1 MQFLRIFKLLT
12 VSILWLCI
20 GQSCTKKKDVAIL
33 KPETVLIDANFT
45 SQSINERVLVCTNLS
60 EKDLNR
66 KDLKAWI
73 RKNAVTVSQKNAA
86 ILAGSY
92 LKYPE
97 VWFYT
102 QIINTD
108 SLNKQLVVDEN
119 NRIRC
124 DGFEVFTIKD
134 GVVKNWGSIDRLTPH
149 TKCPIPFLTYAIPF
163 NVGPKDTLNL
173 LIHTTRRYGKH
184 EVNLGIWAY
193 QTYMGEHIYHFLD
206 KIFQIILFSI
216 CTLMMFILGGIF
228 RFKTMTYLGYF
239 LVSLLLIH
247 LSAWGFLDEFLTFKG
262 IGLSAD
268 NVAVITVFVANVLAH
283 PFLMEW
289 MKDIPKNNKVFNGI
303 SYSLVAISL
312 FVICCFFVPKNIF
325 LILNDLFYL
334 PQLMTITVL
343 VGIIWLFYCSFLA
356 LFKAKIY
363 YMLFGFTIGY
373 LPFLLQQLNSI
384 LFENSNFFAQ
394 VHNPSFIL
402 AAIGLSTISIFL
414 LREQLVTRK
423 KLEENLTQLE
433 ETMEGIRKSEV
444 ETIGRNLHDQV
455 GNTLASALG
464 YMNLKTLKVDLIQKL
479 IMDAIN
485 DIRFLSH
492 NLVKDEDKPLSEKLE
507 ALVSRFN
514 DFSTI
519 NFEYSDFSNAKI
531 NSLEPHNQQNIYMII
546 QEILTNIIKHSKATE
561 AFIQIFE
568 HEKYIAINIED
579 DGIGIANLNENKG
592 IGLKNIQKRVEVSNL
607 KITTDSTPNGTNF
620 IIEIPYGNSNSNH

>member
-1 MQFLRIFKLLT
+1 MQFLRVFKLLA
-12 VSILWLCI
+12 VSVLWLCI
-20 GQSCTKKKDVAIL
+20 GQSCKKKKAVATL
-33 KPETVLIDANFT
+33 KPQTLLIDTNFT
-45 SQSINERVLVCTNLS
+45 SQSLNEQVLVCTNLS

-66 KDLKAWI
+66 KDFKAWI
-73 RKNAVTVSQKNAA
+73 RKNAVTVRQNEDA
-86 ILAGSY
+86 ILTGSY

-124 DGFEVFTIKD
+124 DGFEVFTVKD
-134 GVVKNWGSIDRLTPH
+134 GVAKNWGSIDRLTPFS
-149 TKCPIPFLTYAIPF
+149 KYPIPFLTYAIPF
-163 NVGPKDTLNL
+163 NIESKDTLNL
-173 LIHTTRRYGKH
+173 LIHTTRRYGRH
-184 EVNLGIWAY
+184 EVNLSIWSY
-193 QTYMGEHIYHFLD
+193 QTYMSQHIFYFLN

-228 RFKTMTYLGYF
+228 RFKTMIYLGYF
-239 LVSLLLIH
+239 LLSLLLIH
-247 LSAWGFLDEFLTFKG
+247 LSSWGFLDEFLTFKG

-268 NVAVITVFVANVLAH
+268 NVSVITVFMANVFAPL
-283 PFLMEW
+283 FLMEW
-289 MKDIPKNNKVFNGI
+289 MRVIPKNNKVFNGI
-303 SYSLVAISL
+303 SYFLIAISS
-312 FVICCFFVPKNIF
+312 FAICSFFAPKKLF
-325 LILNDLFYL
+325 LILNNLFYL

-343 VGIIWLFYCSFLA
+343 AGIIWLFYCSFHA

-363 YMLFGFTIGY
+363 YLLFGFTIGY
-373 LPFLLQQLNSI
+373 LPFLLQQLN
-384 LFENSNFFAQ
+384 LVFFKKSNFFIQ
-394 VHNPSFIL
+394 VHHPSFIL
-402 AAIGLSTISIFL
+402 AAMGLSTISIFL

-423 KLEENLTQLE
+423 KLEKNIEQIKE
-433 ETMEGIRKSEV
+433 AMDSIRKTEV

-464 YMNLKTLKVDLIQKL
+464 YLNLKTLKVDLAQKL
-479 IMDAIN
+479 IMNAIN
-485 DIRFLSH
+485 EIRFLSH
-492 NLVKDEDKPLSEKLE
+492 NLVKDEDKPITEKLE

-519 NFEYSDFSNAKI
+519 NFQYSDFSNAKI
-531 NSLEPHNQQNIYMII
+531 NSLESLNQQNIYMII
-546 QEILTNIIKHSKATE
+546 QEIMTNIIKHSKATE
-561 AFIQIFE
+561 AYIQIFE
-568 HEKYIAINIED
+568 HEKSIAINIED
-579 DGIGIANLNENKG
+579 DGIGMENLKGNKG

>member
-1 MQFLRIFKLLT
+1 MQVLRKCRLLI
-12 VSILWLCI
+12 VGILWLCI
-20 GQSCTKKKDVAIL
+20 CQSCTTKDSNTQSKSESVR
-33 KPETVLIDANFT
+33 IDSNFT
-45 SQSINERVLVCTNLS
+45 SQSLNEQVLVCSKLN
-60 EKDLNR
+60 EKDLTR
-66 KDLKAWI
+66 KDLKSWI
-73 RKNAVTVSQKNAA
+73 IENKDSVSQKNAA
-86 ILAGSY
+86 ILTGSY

-102 QIINTD
+102 QIVNTD

-134 GVVKNWGSIDRLTPH
+134 GVAKNWGSIDRLTPFS
-149 TKCPIPFLTYAIPF
+149 KYPIPFLTYAIPF
-163 NVGPKDTLNL
+163 NIGSKDTLNL

-184 EVNLGIWAY
+184 EVNLSIWSY

-247 LSAWGFLDEFLTFKG
+247 LSAWGFLDEFLTLKR

-268 NVAVITVFVANVLAH
+268 NVSVITPFVANVLVH

-289 MKDIPKNNKVFNGI
+289 MKDIPKNKKVFYGI
-303 SYSLVAISL
+303 SYFLVAISL
-312 FVICCFFVPKNIF
+312 FAICCFFAPKNIF
-325 LILNDLFYL
+325 LILNNLFYL
-334 PQLMTITVL
+334 PQLMTITAL
-343 VGIIWLFYCSFLA
+343 TGIIWLFYCSFHA

-363 YMLFGFTIGY
+363 YMLFGFAIGY
-373 LPFLLQQLNSI
+373 LPFLLQQLN
-384 LFENSNFFAQ
+384 LVFFKNSNFFIQ
-394 VHNPSFIL
+394 VHHPSFIL

-423 KLEENLTQLE
+423 KLKENLIQLE

-464 YMNLKTLKVDLIQKL
+464 YMNMKTLKVDLVQKL

-492 NLVKDEDKPLSEKLE
+492 NLVKDEDKPLTEKLE

-519 NFEYSDFSNAKI
+519 NFQYNDFSNAKI
-531 NSLEPHNQQNIYMII
+531 NSLEPLNQQNIYMIV
-546 QEILTNIIKHSKATE
+546 QEIMTNIIKHSKATE
-561 AFIQIFE
+561 AYIQIFE
-568 HEKYIAINIED
+568 NEKNIAINIED
-579 DGIGIANLNENKG
+579 DGIGMANLNDNKG

-620 IIEIPYGNSNSNH
+620 IIEIPYEDSNSNH